1 MVPLGKLLDT
11 LEQCPSLIRLGL
23 VSPSETPPFKWTVDQ
38 LARRLLQFCTKL
50 PHLVAFFCVMN
61 IPKSHSAKVTKGLQ
75 QTMSLQTPAFCSDIQ
90 ASSKDRIEHGSS
102 TLPRVHHEV
111 LVNFQ
116 SRVGIVPY
124 DYKCS
129 LL

>member
-11 LEQCPSLIRLGL
+11 MEQCPSLIRLGL
-23 VSPSETPPFKWTVDQ
+23 VSPSDTPPFKWNAEQ
-38 LARRLLQFCTKL
+38 LSRRLVHFCTKL
-50 PHLVAFFCVMN
+50 PHLVAFFCLMS
-61 IPKSHSAKVTKGLQ
+61 IPKSHSAKVSKQLQ
-75 QTMSLQTPAFCSDIQ
+75 QTMALKRPAFCCDVQ
-90 ASSKDRIEHGSS
+90 ASSKDRIEHVSS

-116 SRVGIVPY
+116 SRVSIVPY